1 MYYQEALEIFL
12 NHSGIILGQ
21 WYFNFHTRINYLG
34 KFSCDTCKT
43 VELRNNVKG
52 THYKLFREIF
62 YGVNFLVISGPYK
75 NCLIVKESRSNKV
88 FDTEITVFVVGYYT
102 MRSITTLVY
111 VWLLRNHFVRNDF
124 MSSVSYNDRETT

>member
-1 MYYQEALEIFL
+1 M
-12 NHSGIILGQ
+12 
-21 WYFNFHTRINYLG
+21 
-34 KFSCDTCKT
+34 
-43 VELRNNVKG
+43 
-52 THYKLFREIF
+52 
-62 YGVNFLVISGPYK
+62 ISGPYK

-124 MSSVSYNDRETT
+124 MSSVSYNDRETTYKQPIHTT